1 MQTDFSGAEC
11 SFFMLRTL
19 LYSDYLSISSSEY
32 VLSINHNL
40 TWLCFVQSK
49 LQPRKHLHFSVRD
62 ESVKL
67 VDGKMEIGGL
77 LFVGRTCVLLL
88 DAISA
93 PVLTVFPR
101 HTKVSVTGITG
112 QSWLWSA
119 CTFQEGCWSS
129 RPPGRHML
137 VSLAHAGES
146 CFDYWGIPQELCFS
160 GFFILKVECCKPSA
174 YCLMV
179 YLFGK

>member
-1 MQTDFSGAEC
+1 
-11 SFFMLRTL
+11 MLRTL

-32 VLSINHNL
+32 VLIINHNL

-49 LQPRKHLHFSVRD
+49 LQPRKLLHFSVRD

-67 VDGKMEIGGL
+67 VDGKMEIGDL
-77 LFVGRTCVLLL
+77 LFVGRTRVLLL

-93 PVLTVFPR
+93 PVLTVLPR

-137 VSLAHAGES
+137 VSLALITEASHWNFALVAGSLSWKLNVATQVHTVSWFIFSES
-146 CFDYWGIPQELCFS
+146 KHF
-160 GFFILKVECCKPSA
+160 
-174 YCLMV
+174 
-179 YLFGK
+179 